1 MRLSRKTEYVLIGLL
16 VIFNIILRLP
26 VTPHEIGADSFVTHR
41 WASSISANGY
51 AKWILHPLSFFGLYP
66 FSYASGPPFFLSG
79 TSQCTGVGMEHTI
92 LVITTFLG
100 FFGVFTVYLL
110 AKEIRNDFLFAFSV
124 AFIYST
130 FRYFISVTT
139 WQTDPFNFFLVF
151 LPLFIWSLLRCHNQ
165 KKSRLKYYL
174 LTLGLVIILATI
186 HNIVLFTPLILIAF
200 GVSTAFCLIGE
211 KKNIKINPKVTALI
225 FFSLFIPLFLLPF
238 TPWSLYNPD
247 LPSLQGSGP
256 LAYFFHGYGP
266 HIILLNL
273 GAEYAMGISILIVL
287 APIGLISLLFLK
299 KKRFSDVFL
308 LALVLCFAPFL
319 MDLNYIRVSVLY
331 IFALL
336 IGLGLMEMLKM
347 LGKIKKVKSV
357 APLIIIAIL
366 AFSALLPYFVVV
378 RHTPYLP
385 MHTGHMNE
393 LTYNAALFIKAYGV
407 EIPRISDGGIISARI
422 NAIAGPPYYHRDIDK
437 LSSRIEP
444 MSILEFV
451 RGRGK
456 YDYLYKV
463 KVERRWY
470 ERFHW
475 TWDCDSELTK
485 RVLNYKTHLVI
496 ADNYLPKLAF
506 HRSLHETRP
515 KIYDNGLESIYYLNY
530 NSNTNTSVMV

>member
-1 MRLSRKTEYVLIGLL
+1 MELSKKTKYALIGFL
-16 VIFNIILRLP
+16 VILNIILRLP
-26 VTPHEIGADSFVTHR
+26 VTPHEIGADSFATHA

-51 AKWILHPLSFFGLYP
+51 AKWILNPLSFFGLYP
-66 FSYASGPPFFLSG
+66 FSYPSGPPFFLSG
-79 TSQCTGVGMEHTI
+79 TSQCTGVEMEYTI
-92 LVITTFLG
+92 LIITTFLG
-100 FFGVFTVYLL
+100 VFGVFTVYLM

-130 FRYFISVTT
+130 FRYFIFITT
-139 WQTDPFNFFLVF
+139 WQADPFNFFLVF

-186 HNIVLFTPLILIAF
+186 HRMVVFTALILIAF
-200 GVSTAFCLIGE
+200 GVSTAFCLIVE
-211 KKNIKINPKVTALI
+211 KKNIKVTPKVTALI

-238 TPWSLYNPD
+238 TPWGIYNPD
-247 LPSLQGSGP
+247 LPSLQGSGYH
-256 LAYFFHGYGP
+256 AYFFHGYGP

-287 APIGLISLLFLK
+287 APIGLISLLLEE
-299 KKRFSDVFL
+299 KKRFLDVFL

-319 MDLNYIRVSVLY
+319 MDLNYIRTSVLY

-336 IGLGLMEMLKM
+336 IGLCLMEMLKM
-347 LGKIKKVKSV
+347 FDNVKKVKSV

-366 AFSALLPYFVVV
+366 AFSALLPCFVVV

-393 LTYNAALFIKAYGV
+393 LTYNTALFIKAYGV
-407 EIPRISDGGIISARI
+407 EIPRTSDAWYIPARI
-422 NAIAGPPYYHRDIDK
+422 DAIAGPPYYHKDIDK
-437 LSSRIEP
+437 WSSRIEP
-444 MSILEFV
+444 MSIMEFLE
-451 RGRGK
+451 GRGK

-463 KVERRWY
+463 EREWY
-470 ERFHW
+470 EYLHW
-475 TWDCDSELTK
+475 TWDCDSDLTK
-485 RVLNYKTHLVI
+485 RALDYKTHLVI
-496 ADNYLPKLAF
+496 KDNYLPNRAF

-515 KIYDNGLESIYYLNY
+515 KIYDNSLESIYYLNY
-530 NSNTNTSVMV
+530 NINTSTMFSK